1 MNRYTPIA
9 VYIYFL
15 WLLLIISFFSLY
27 IHIYS
32 LLYTCLSANRMR
44 FVSAINPLFFW
55 NSTLSLLL
63 AVEPHGKTEDKGND
77 GAVLLSLS
85 KKKKQLFG

>member
-1 MNRYTPIA
+1 
-9 VYIYFL
+9 
-15 WLLLIISFFSLY
+15 
-27 IHIYS
+27 
-32 LLYTCLSANRMR
+32 MR